1 MRKRLEEVSTEISL
15 TFMFRAVVL
24 KSKKLRSAPKPRSR
38 PRGSNRGSMYFNYE
52 KLTRNVN
59 HIRFFIDEKQTLPG
73 KADGIFKFKVH
84 HRRSDLQGKSN
95 EEQRHANRDEI
106 SEGRGKLEEN
116 DGEMR

>member
-38 PRGSNRGSMYFNYE
+38 PRGSNRGNMYFNYE

-59 HIRFFIDEKQTLPG
+59 HIHFFIDEKQTLPG
-73 KADGIFKFKVH
+73 KADGIFKFKIH